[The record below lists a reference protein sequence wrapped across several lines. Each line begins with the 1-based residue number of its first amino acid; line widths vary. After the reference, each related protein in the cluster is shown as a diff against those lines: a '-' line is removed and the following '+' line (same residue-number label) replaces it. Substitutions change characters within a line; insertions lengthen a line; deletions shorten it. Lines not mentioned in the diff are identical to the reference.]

1 MVIRSVHHA
10 DWYVYAYYAQWRTV
24 AVTPF
29 CRTLTS
35 GGAAAVDEKVRVD
48 EEEKNAAGAAAGS
61 TGRPP
66 GTAAALKAAPIF
78 PLLGLPP
85 SLPRLAD
92 IIIEIWQCGAIRI
105 SQHHR
110 TPCLGG

>member
-1 MVIRSVHHA
+1 MVIRCVHHS

-48 EEEKNAAGAAAGS
+48 EEEK
-61 TGRPP
+61 TPP
-66 GTAAALKAAPIF
+66 ALLPAP
-78 PLLGLPP
+78 LGGLPALLPP
-85 SLPRLAD
+85 SKQR
-92 IIIEIWQCGAIRI
+92 
-105 SQHHR
+105 
-110 TPCLGG
+110 

>member
-1 MVIRSVHHA
+1 MIEKNGDQKCPSCRLVN
-10 DWYVYAYYAQWRTV
+10 VYAYYAQWRTV

-78 PLLGLPP
+78 P
-85 SLPRLAD
+85 S
-92 IIIEIWQCGAIRI
+92 
-105 SQHHR
+105 
-110 TPCLGG
+110 